1 MISKEDLSNGMFV
14 LRQQAEAQLA
24 ARPVE
29 EAAAPTRKV
38 APALPPK
45 KLAPPLPAKAVTN
58 PNHLTDDEID
68 ALVNEPISDE
78 DAAYNPK

>member
-1 MISKEDLSNGMFV
+1 MFV

-29 EAAAPTRKV
+29 EAAPKKV
-38 APALPPK
+38 APPALPPK
-45 KLAPPLPAKAVTN
+45 KVAPPLPAKAVTN

-68 ALVNEPISDE
+68 ALVNELISD
-78 DAAYNPK
+78 